1 MDNSKVEVM
10 EGKQKSNKVLD
21 LLFGIL
27 KQREAFLVI
36 LVAIIFIIM
45 GLTNKNFL
53 KWTNISTIITSLA
66 IDGIVVIGMTIILIS
81 GGIDL
86 AVGSTL
92 CLCITVAGW
101 LMKYASMN
109 PWIASIVGIGVAA
122 LYGVI
127 LGVLV
132 TKLHLT
138 HFIVSLCFM
147 GISRGLVQIITQG
160 QNISLVSVL
169 GSNKAFAFLGQG
181 NINIG
186 SIQFP
191 MAPVTFIIIAI
202 ITEIYVRNSAGM
214 RKVYYT
220 GSNENAA
227 RYSGIKIDK
236 VKILVCI
243 ACAVLS
249 GVAGIIHMIRFMG
262 AATSA
267 GSGKEMTALSAAV
280 IGGAS
285 MNGGRGTIIGSI
297 LGLLFIIL
305 IQDAMTLS
313 NVQPYYQE
321 FVKYMIV
328 LLAVSLDGISLYRA
342 NAKKK

>member
-10 EGKQKSNKVLD
+10 EGKEKSNKILD
-21 LLFGIL
+21 FLFGIL
-27 KQREAFLVI
+27 KQREAFLII
-36 LVAIIFIIM
+36 LVAIIFVVM

-101 LMKYASMN
+101 LMKYASVN
-109 PWIASIVGIGVAA
+109 PWLASLVGIGVAA
-122 LYGVI
+122 LYGLI

-169 GSNKAFAFLGQG
+169 GSNPAFAFLGQG

-202 ITEIYVRNSAGM
+202 VTEIYVRNSAGM
-214 RKVYYT
+214 RRVYYT

-236 VKILVCI
+236 VKILACV
-243 ACAVLS
+243 ACAVLA

-267 GSGKEMTALSAAV
+267 GTGKEMTALSAAV

>member
-1 MDNSKVEVM
+1 MANNESKE
-10 EGKQKSNKVLD
+10 
-21 LLFGIL
+21 IL
-27 KQREAFLVI
+27 KDVNKKNFLSSLLEQREALLALIV
-36 LVAIIFIIM
+36 VAIFIIM
-45 GLTNKNFL
+45 GVTNKNFL

-92 CLCITVAGW
+92 CLCITIASI
-101 LMKYASMN
+101 LMRSDAAVN
-109 PWIASIVGIGVAA
+109 PWIASIIGILISA
-122 LYGVI
+122 LYGLI
-127 LGVLV
+127 LGLLV

-147 GISRGLVQIITQG
+147 GISRGLVYILTKG
-160 QNISLVSVL
+160 QNLSLVRIL
-169 GSNKAFAFLGQG
+169 GENPAFAFLGQG
-181 NINIG
+181 TIG
-186 SIQFP
+186 QFP

-202 ITEIYVRNSAGM
+202 VTEIYVRHSAGM
-214 RKVYYT
+214 RRVFYT

-227 RYSGIKIDK
+227 RYSGIKIDR
-236 VKILVCI
+236 VKILACI

-249 GVAGIIHMIRFMG
+249 GIAGIIHMIRFSG
-262 AATSA
+262 AAVSA
-267 GSGKEMTALSAAV
+267 GTGKEMVALSAAV

-285 MNGGRGTIIGSI
+285 MNGGRGSVIGSI

-305 IQDAMTLS
+305 IQDAMTLTG
-313 NVQPYYQE
+313 VPVYFQD

-342 NAKKK
+342 TSKGR

>member
-21 LLFGIL
+21 FLFGIL
-27 KQREAFLVI
+27 KQREAFLII
-36 LVAIIFIIM
+36 LVAIIFVIM

-101 LMKYASMN
+101 LMKYASVN
-109 PWIASIVGIGVAA
+109 PWLASFVGIGVAA
-122 LYGVI
+122 LYGLI

-169 GSNKAFAFLGQG
+169 GSNPAFAFLGQG

-186 SIQFP
+186 NIQFP
-191 MAPVTFIIIAI
+191 MAPATFIIIAI
-202 ITEIYVRNSAGM
+202 LTEIYVRNSAGM

-236 VKILVCI
+236 VKILACI

-313 NVQPYYQE
+313 NVKPYYQE

>member
-1 MDNSKVEVM
+1 
-10 EGKQKSNKVLD
+10 
-21 LLFGIL
+21 
-27 KQREAFLVI
+27 
-36 LVAIIFIIM
+36 
-45 GLTNKNFL
+45 
-53 KWTNISTIITSLA
+53 
-66 IDGIVVIGMTIILIS
+66 
-81 GGIDL
+81 
-86 AVGSTL
+86 
-92 CLCITVAGW
+92 
-101 LMKYASMN
+101 
-109 PWIASIVGIGVAA
+109 
-122 LYGVI
+122 
-127 LGVLV
+127 
-132 TKLHLT
+132 
-138 HFIVSLCFM
+138 M

-236 VKILVCI
+236 VKILACI

-267 GSGKEMTALSAAV
+267 GTGKEMTALSAAV

-285 MNGGRGTIIGSI
+285 MNGGKGTIIGSI

>member
-21 LLFGIL
+21 FLFGIL
-27 KQREAFLVI
+27 KQREAFLII
-36 LVAIIFIIM
+36 LVAIIFVIM

-101 LMKYASMN
+101 LMKYASVN
-109 PWIASIVGIGVAA
+109 PWIASLVGIGVAA
-122 LYGVI
+122 LYGLI

-169 GSNKAFAFLGQG
+169 GSNPAFAFLGQG

-202 ITEIYVRNSAGM
+202 VTEIYVRNSAGM
-214 RKVYYT
+214 RRVYYT

-236 VKILVCI
+236 VKILACV
-243 ACAVLS
+243 ACAVLA

-267 GSGKEMTALSAAV
+267 GTGKEMTALSAAV

>member
-1 MDNSKVEVM
+1 MDNSKVEVI
-10 EGKQKSNKVLD
+10 EGKQKSKSVLD
-21 LLFGIL
+21 FLFGIL
-27 KQREAFLVI
+27 KQREAFLII
-36 LVAIIFIIM
+36 LVAMIFIIM

-53 KWTNISTIITSLA
+53 KWTNISTMITSLA

-101 LMKYASMN
+101 LMKYAGAN
-109 PWIASIVGIGVAA
+109 PWLASIVGIGVAA

-169 GSNKAFAFLGQG
+169 GSNKAFAFIGQG

-236 VKILVCI
+236 VKIFACV

-249 GVAGIIHMIRFMG
+249 GIAGIIHMIRFMG

-267 GSGKEMTALSAAV
+267 GTGKEMTALSAAV

>member
-10 EGKQKSNKVLD
+10 EGKKKSNKVLD
-21 LLFGIL
+21 FLFGIL
-27 KQREAFLVI
+27 KQREAFLII
-36 LVAIIFIIM
+36 LVAIIFVVM

-101 LMKYASMN
+101 LMKYASVN
-109 PWIASIVGIGVAA
+109 PWIASLVGIGVAA
-122 LYGVI
+122 LYGLI

-169 GSNKAFAFLGQG
+169 GSNPAFAFLGQG

-202 ITEIYVRNSAGM
+202 VTEIYVRNSAGM
-214 RKVYYT
+214 RRVYYT

-236 VKILVCI
+236 VKILACV
-243 ACAVLS
+243 ACAVLA

-267 GSGKEMTALSAAV
+267 GTGKEMTALSAAV

>member
-21 LLFGIL
+21 FLFGIL

-285 MNGGRGTIIGSI
+285 MNGGKGTIIGSI

-313 NVQPYYQE
+313 NVQPYYQD

>member
-21 LLFGIL
+21 FLFGIL

-285 MNGGRGTIIGSI
+285 MNGGKGTIIGSI

>member
-285 MNGGRGTIIGSI
+285 MNGGKGSIIGSI

-313 NVQPYYQE
+313 NVQPYYQD

>member
-1 MDNSKVEVM
+1 MDNSKVE
-10 EGKQKSNKVLD
+10 ETLGKQKPKKVLD

-27 KQREAFLVI
+27 KQREAFLII
-36 LVAIIFIIM
+36 LVAIIFIVM

-101 LMKYASMN
+101 LMKYASAN
-109 PWIASIVGIGVAA
+109 PWLASLVGIGVAA
-122 LYGVI
+122 LYGLI
-127 LGVLV
+127 LGLLV

-169 GSNKAFAFLGQG
+169 GSNPVFAFLGQG

-202 ITEIYVRNSAGM
+202 VTEIYVRNSAGM

-227 RYSGIKIDK
+227 RYSGIKVDK
-236 VKILVCI
+236 VKILACV

-249 GVAGIIHMIRFMG
+249 GIAGIIHMIRFMG

>member
-1 MDNSKVEVM
+1 MDNSKVEVI
-10 EGKQKSNKVLD
+10 EGKQKSKNVLD
-21 LLFGIL
+21 FLFGIS
-27 KQREAFLVI
+27 KQREAFLII
-36 LVAIIFIIM
+36 LVAMIFIIM

-53 KWTNISTIITSLA
+53 KWTNISTMITSLA

-101 LMKYASMN
+101 LMKYAGAN
-109 PWIASIVGIGVAA
+109 PWLASIVGIGVAA

-169 GSNKAFAFLGQG
+169 GSNKAFAFIGQG

-236 VKILVCI
+236 VKIFACV

-249 GVAGIIHMIRFMG
+249 GIAGIIHMIRFMG

-267 GSGKEMTALSAAV
+267 GTGKEMTALSAAV

>member
-1 MDNSKVEVM
+1 MD
-10 EGKQKSNKVLD
+10 KSNVNVSSKEKKSFLSALTNV
-21 LLFGIL
+21 F
-27 KQREAFLVI
+27 KQREAFL
-36 LVAIIFIIM
+36 AIIVLLIFVFM
-45 GLTNKNFL
+45 GITNKNFL
-53 KWTNISTIITSLA
+53 KWTNISTILTSLA
-66 IDGIVVIGMTIILIS
+66 IDGIIVIGMTIILIS

-92 CLCITVAGW
+92 CLCITVSAW
-101 LMKYASMN
+101 LMKYAAVN
-109 PWIASIVGIGVAA
+109 PWIASVAGIAVAA
-122 LYGVI
+122 VYGLI
-127 LGVLV
+127 LGLLV

-147 GISRGLVQIITQG
+147 GISRGLVQIITKG
-160 QNISLVSVL
+160 QNISLVSAL
-169 GSNKAFAFLGQG
+169 GQNPTFAFLGQG

-186 SIQFP
+186 SVQFP
-191 MAPVTFIIIAI
+191 MAPVTFILIAI
-202 ITEIYVRNSAGM
+202 VTEIYVRNSAGM

-220 GSNENAA
+220 GSNEKAA
-227 RYSGIKIDK
+227 RYSGIKIDR
-236 VKILVCI
+236 VKILACV

-249 GVAGIIHMIRFMG
+249 GIAGIIHMIRFMG

-285 MNGGRGTIIGSI
+285 MNGGRGSIVGSI

-328 LLAVSLDGISLYRA
+328 LLAVSLDGISLYSASR
-342 NAKKK
+342 KKK

>member
-21 LLFGIL
+21 FLFGIL

-109 PWIASIVGIGVAA
+109 PWIASIVGIGVAS

-285 MNGGRGTIIGSI
+285 MNGGKGTIIGSI

>member
-10 EGKQKSNKVLD
+10 EGKEKSNKVLD
-21 LLFGIL
+21 FLFGIL
-27 KQREAFLVI
+27 KQREAFLII
-36 LVAIIFIIM
+36 LVAIIFVVM

-101 LMKYASMN
+101 LMKYASVN
-109 PWIASIVGIGVAA
+109 PWLASLVGIGVAA
-122 LYGVI
+122 LYGLI

-169 GSNKAFAFLGQG
+169 GSNPAFAFLGQG

-202 ITEIYVRNSAGM
+202 VTEIYVRNSAGM
-214 RKVYYT
+214 RRVYYT

-236 VKILVCI
+236 VKILACV
-243 ACAVLS
+243 ACAVLA

-267 GSGKEMTALSAAV
+267 GTGKEMTALSAAV

-297 LGLLFIIL
+297 LGLLCIIL

>member
-1 MDNSKVEVM
+1 MENSKVEVM
-10 EGKQKSNKVLD
+10 EGKEKSNKVLD
-21 LLFGIL
+21 FLFGIL
-27 KQREAFLVI
+27 KQREAFLII
-36 LVAIIFIIM
+36 LVAIIFVVM

-101 LMKYASMN
+101 LMKYASVN
-109 PWIASIVGIGVAA
+109 PWLASLVGIGVAA
-122 LYGVI
+122 LYGLI

-169 GSNKAFAFLGQG
+169 GSNPAFAFLGQG

-202 ITEIYVRNSAGM
+202 VTEIYVRNSAGM
-214 RKVYYT
+214 RRVYYT

-236 VKILVCI
+236 VKILACV
-243 ACAVLS
+243 ACAVLA

-267 GSGKEMTALSAAV
+267 GTGKEMTALSAAV

-342 NAKKK
+342 KAKKK

>member
-10 EGKQKSNKVLD
+10 EGKEKSNKVLD
-21 LLFGIL
+21 FLFGIL
-27 KQREAFLVI
+27 KQREAFLII
-36 LVAIIFIIM
+36 LVAIIFVVM

-101 LMKYASMN
+101 LMKYASVN
-109 PWIASIVGIGVAA
+109 PWLASLVGIGVAA
-122 LYGVI
+122 LYGLI

-169 GSNKAFAFLGQG
+169 GSNPAFAFLGQG

-202 ITEIYVRNSAGM
+202 VTEIYVRNSAGM
-214 RKVYYT
+214 RRVYYT

-236 VKILVCI
+236 VKILACV
-243 ACAVLS
+243 ACAVLA

-267 GSGKEMTALSAAV
+267 GTGKEMTALSAAV

>member
-36 LVAIIFIIM
+36 LVAIIFVVM

-101 LMKYASMN
+101 LMKYASVN
-109 PWIASIVGIGVAA
+109 PWLASLVGIGVAA
-122 LYGVI
+122 LYGLI

-169 GSNKAFAFLGQG
+169 GSNPAFAFLGQG

-202 ITEIYVRNSAGM
+202 VTEIYVRNSAGM
-214 RKVYYT
+214 RRVYYT

-236 VKILVCI
+236 VKILACV
-243 ACAVLS
+243 ACAVLA

-267 GSGKEMTALSAAV
+267 GTGKEMTALSAAV

>member
-10 EGKQKSNKVLD
+10 EGKEKSNKVLD
-21 LLFGIL
+21 FLFGIL
-27 KQREAFLVI
+27 KQREAFLII
-36 LVAIIFIIM
+36 LVAIIFVVM

-101 LMKYASMN
+101 LMKYASVN
-109 PWIASIVGIGVAA
+109 PWLASLVGIGVAA
-122 LYGVI
+122 LYGLI

-169 GSNKAFAFLGQG
+169 GSNPAFAFLGQG

-236 VKILVCI
+236 VKILACV
-243 ACAVLS
+243 ACAVLA

-267 GSGKEMTALSAAV
+267 GTGKEMTALSAAV

>member
-36 LVAIIFIIM
+36 LVAIIFVVM

-101 LMKYASMN
+101 LMKYASVN
-109 PWIASIVGIGVAA
+109 PWIASLVGIGVAA
-122 LYGVI
+122 LYGLI

-169 GSNKAFAFLGQG
+169 GSNPAFAFLGQG

-202 ITEIYVRNSAGM
+202 VTEIYVRNSAGM
-214 RKVYYT
+214 RRVYYT

-236 VKILVCI
+236 VKILACV
-243 ACAVLS
+243 ACAVLA

-267 GSGKEMTALSAAV
+267 GTGKEMTALSAAV

>member
-10 EGKQKSNKVLD
+10 EGKEKSNKVLD
-21 LLFGIL
+21 FLFGIL
-27 KQREAFLVI
+27 KQREAFLII
-36 LVAIIFIIM
+36 LVAIIFVVM

-101 LMKYASMN
+101 LMKYASVN
-109 PWIASIVGIGVAA
+109 PWLASLVGIGVAA
-122 LYGVI
+122 LYGLI

-169 GSNKAFAFLGQG
+169 GSNPAFAFLGQG

-202 ITEIYVRNSAGM
+202 VTEIYVRNSAGM
-214 RKVYYT
+214 RRVYYT

-236 VKILVCI
+236 VKILACV
-243 ACAVLS
+243 ACAVLA

-267 GSGKEMTALSAAV
+267 GTGKEMTALSAAV

-313 NVQPYYQE
+313 NV
-321 FVKYMIV
+321 
-328 LLAVSLDGISLYRA
+328 
-342 NAKKK
+342 

>member
-21 LLFGIL
+21 FLFGIL
-27 KQREAFLVI
+27 KQREAFLII

-101 LMKYASMN
+101 LMKYASVN
-109 PWIASIVGIGVAA
+109 PWLASLVGIGVAA

-169 GSNKAFAFLGQG
+169 GSNPVFAFIGQG

-202 ITEIYVRNSAGM
+202 VTEIYVRNSAGM

-227 RYSGIKIDK
+227 RYSGIKVDK
-236 VKILVCI
+236 VKILACV

-249 GVAGIIHMIRFMG
+249 GIAGIIHMIRFMG

>member
-1 MDNSKVEVM
+1 MDNSKVE
-10 EGKQKSNKVLD
+10 ETLGKQKPKKVLD
-21 LLFGIL
+21 FLFGIL
-27 KQREAFLVI
+27 KQREAFLII
-36 LVAIIFIIM
+36 LVAIIFIVM

-101 LMKYASMN
+101 LMKYASAN
-109 PWIASIVGIGVAA
+109 PWLASLVGIGVAA
-122 LYGVI
+122 LYGLI
-127 LGVLV
+127 LGLLV

-169 GSNKAFAFLGQG
+169 GSNPVFAFLGQG

-202 ITEIYVRNSAGM
+202 VTEIYVRNSAGM

-227 RYSGIKIDK
+227 RYSGIKVDK
-236 VKILVCI
+236 VKILACV

-249 GVAGIIHMIRFMG
+249 GIAGIIHMIRFMG

-285 MNGGRGTIIGSI
+285 MNGGKGTIIGSI

-305 IQDAMTLS
+305 VQDAMTLS
-313 NVQPYYQE
+313 NV
-321 FVKYMIV
+321 
-328 LLAVSLDGISLYRA
+328 
-342 NAKKK
+342 

>member
-10 EGKQKSNKVLD
+10 DGKKKSNKVLD
-21 LLFGIL
+21 SLLGVL
-27 KQREAFLVI
+27 KQREAFLII
-36 LVAIIFIIM
+36 LVAIIFVIM
-45 GLTNKNFL
+45 GITNKNFL

-101 LMKYASMN
+101 LMKYASVN
-109 PWIASIVGIGVAA
+109 PWLASIVGIGVAA
-122 LYGVI
+122 LYGLI

-169 GSNKAFAFLGQG
+169 GSNPAFAFLGQG

-202 ITEIYVRNSAGM
+202 VTEIYVRNSAGM

-227 RYSGIKIDK
+227 KYSGIKIDK
-236 VKILVCI
+236 VKILACV

-249 GVAGIIHMIRFMG
+249 GIAGIIHMIRFMG

>member
-1 MDNSKVEVM
+1 MDNSKVGTMQEK
-10 EGKQKSNKVLD
+10 ESSVLNV
-21 LLFGIL
+21 LSGVF
-27 KQREAFLVI
+27 KQREAFLTI
-36 LVAIIFIIM
+36 LVAIIFIVM
-45 GLTNKNFL
+45 GFTNKNFL

-101 LMKYASMN
+101 FMKYASMN
-109 PWIASIVGIGVAA
+109 PWLASFVGIGVAA
-122 LYGVI
+122 LYGLI

-160 QNISLVSVL
+160 QNISLVSIL
-169 GSNKAFAFLGQG
+169 GSNPAFAFLGQG

-191 MAPVTFIIIAI
+191 MAPVTFIIIAVVA
-202 ITEIYVRNSAGM
+202 EIYVRNSAGM

-236 VKILVCI
+236 VKILACVS
-243 ACAVLS
+243 CAVLS
-249 GVAGIIHMIRFMG
+249 GIAGIIHMIRFMG

-285 MNGGRGTIIGSI
+285 MNGGRVTIIGSV

>member
-10 EGKQKSNKVLD
+10 EGKEKSNKVLD
-21 LLFGIL
+21 FLFGIL
-27 KQREAFLVI
+27 KQREAFLII
-36 LVAIIFIIM
+36 LVAIIFVVM

-101 LMKYASMN
+101 LMKYASVN
-109 PWIASIVGIGVAA
+109 PWLASLVGIGVAA
-122 LYGVI
+122 LYGLI

-169 GSNKAFAFLGQG
+169 GSNPAFAFLGQG

-202 ITEIYVRNSAGM
+202 VTEIYVRNSAGM
-214 RKVYYT
+214 RRVYYT

-236 VKILVCI
+236 VKILACV
-243 ACAVLS
+243 ACAVLA

-267 GSGKEMTALSAAV
+267 GTGKEMTALSAAV

-297 LGLLFIIL
+297 LGLLCIIL
-305 IQDAMTLS
+305 IQEAMTLS

>member
-27 KQREAFLVI
+27 KQREAFLII
-36 LVAIIFIIM
+36 LVAIIFVVM

-101 LMKYASMN
+101 LMKYASVN
-109 PWIASIVGIGVAA
+109 PWIASLVGIGVAA
-122 LYGVI
+122 LYGLI

-169 GSNKAFAFLGQG
+169 GSNPAFAFLGQG

-202 ITEIYVRNSAGM
+202 VTEIYVRNSAGM
-214 RKVYYT
+214 RRVYYT

-236 VKILVCI
+236 VKILACV
-243 ACAVLS
+243 ACAVLA

-267 GSGKEMTALSAAV
+267 GTGKEMTALSAAV

>member
-1 MDNSKVEVM
+1 MDNSKVE
-10 EGKQKSNKVLD
+10 ETLGKQKPKKVLD

-27 KQREAFLVI
+27 KQREAFLII
-36 LVAIIFIIM
+36 LVAIIFIVM

-101 LMKYASMN
+101 LMKYASVN
-109 PWIASIVGIGVAA
+109 PWLASLVGIGVAA

-169 GSNKAFAFLGQG
+169 GSNPVFAFIGQG

-202 ITEIYVRNSAGM
+202 VTEIYVRNSAGM

-227 RYSGIKIDK
+227 RYSGIKVDK
-236 VKILVCI
+236 VKILACV

-249 GVAGIIHMIRFMG
+249 GIAGIIHMIRFMG

>member
-1 MDNSKVEVM
+1 MDNSKVE
-10 EGKQKSNKVLD
+10 ETLGKQKPKKVLD

-27 KQREAFLVI
+27 KQREAFLII
-36 LVAIIFIIM
+36 LVAIIFIVM

-236 VKILVCI
+236 VKILACI

-285 MNGGRGTIIGSI
+285 MNGGKGTIIGSI

>member
-10 EGKQKSNKVLD
+10 EGKQKSNKILD
-21 LLFGIL
+21 FLFGIL
-27 KQREAFLVI
+27 KQREAFLII

-101 LMKYASMN
+101 LMKYASVN
-109 PWIASIVGIGVAA
+109 PWLASLVGIGVAA

-169 GSNKAFAFLGQG
+169 GSNPVFAFIGQG

-202 ITEIYVRNSAGM
+202 VTEIYVRNSAGM

-227 RYSGIKIDK
+227 RYSGIKVDK
-236 VKILVCI
+236 VKILACV

-249 GVAGIIHMIRFMG
+249 GIAGIIHMIRFMG

>member
-21 LLFGIL
+21 FLFGIL
-27 KQREAFLVI
+27 KQREAFLII

-101 LMKYASMN
+101 LMKYASVN
-109 PWIASIVGIGVAA
+109 PWLASLVGIGVAA

-169 GSNKAFAFLGQG
+169 GSNPVFAFIGQG

-202 ITEIYVRNSAGM
+202 VTEIYVRNSAGM

-227 RYSGIKIDK
+227 RYSGIKVDK
-236 VKILVCI
+236 VKILACV

-249 GVAGIIHMIRFMG
+249 GIAGIIHMIRFMG

-267 GSGKEMTALSAAV
+267 GSGKEMTALSVAV

>member
-1 MDNSKVEVM
+1 MDNSKVEVI
-10 EGKQKSNKVLD
+10 EGKQKSKNLLD
-21 LLFGIL
+21 FLFGIL
-27 KQREAFLVI
+27 KQREAFLII
-36 LVAIIFIIM
+36 LVAMIFIIM

-101 LMKYASMN
+101 LMKYAGAN
-109 PWIASIVGIGVAA
+109 PWLASIVGIGVAA

-236 VKILVCI
+236 VKIFACV

-249 GVAGIIHMIRFMG
+249 GIAGIIHMIRFMG

-267 GSGKEMTALSAAV
+267 GTGKEMTALSAAV

>member
-1 MDNSKVEVM
+1 MDNSKVEVI
-10 EGKQKSNKVLD
+10 EGKQKSKNVLD
-21 LLFGIL
+21 FLFGIL
-27 KQREAFLVI
+27 KQREAFLII
-36 LVAIIFIIM
+36 LVAMIFIIM

-101 LMKYASMN
+101 LMKYAGAN
-109 PWIASIVGIGVAA
+109 PWLASIVGIGVAA

-236 VKILVCI
+236 VKIFACV

-249 GVAGIIHMIRFMG
+249 GIAGIIHMIRFMG

-267 GSGKEMTALSAAV
+267 GTGKEMTALSAAV

>member
-1 MDNSKVEVM
+1 MD
-10 EGKQKSNKVLD
+10 KSNVNNKLSF
-21 LLFGIL
+21 LETLTNIL
-27 KQREAFLVI
+27 KQRETFLAI
-36 LVAIIFIIM
+36 IVAIIFIFM
-45 GLTNKNFL
+45 GLTNKHFL
-53 KWTNISTIITSLA
+53 NWTNISTIITSLA
-66 IDGIVVIGMTIILIS
+66 IDGIIVIGMTIILIS

-101 LMKYASMN
+101 LMRYAEVN
-109 PWIASIVGIGVAA
+109 PYLASFIGILVSA
-122 LYGVI
+122 LYGLV
-127 LGVLV
+127 LGFLV

-147 GISRGLVQIITQG
+147 GISRGLVQIITKG

-169 GSNKAFAFLGQG
+169 SNNKSFAFLGQG

-186 SIQFP
+186 SILFP
-191 MAPVTFIIIAI
+191 MAPVTFIVIAI
-202 ITEIYVRNSAGM
+202 LTEVYVRHSAGM

-220 GSNENAA
+220 GSNEKAA
-227 RYSGIKIDK
+227 RYSGIKIDR
-236 VKILVCI
+236 VKILACI

-249 GVAGIIHMIRFMG
+249 GIAGIIHMIRFSG

-285 MNGGRGTIIGSI
+285 MNGGRGSIIGSI

-328 LLAVSLDGISLYRA
+328 LLAVSLDGISFYRYT
-342 NAKKK
+342 AKRK

>member
-1 MDNSKVEVM
+1 MSNSKVE
-10 EGKQKSNKVLD
+10 ETLGKQKQNKVLD
-21 LLFGIL
+21 FLFGIL
-27 KQREAFLVI
+27 KQREAFLII
-36 LVAIIFIIM
+36 LVAIIFVVM

-109 PWIASIVGIGVAA
+109 PWLASIVGIGIAA

-236 VKILVCI
+236 VKILACV
-243 ACAVLS
+243 ACAALS
-249 GVAGIIHMIRFMG
+249 GMAGIIHMIRFMG

>member
-36 LVAIIFIIM
+36 LVAIIFVVM

-101 LMKYASMN
+101 LMKYASVN
-109 PWIASIVGIGVAA
+109 PWLASLVGIGVAA
-122 LYGVI
+122 LYGLI

-169 GSNKAFAFLGQG
+169 SSNPAFAFLGQG

-202 ITEIYVRNSAGM
+202 VTEIYVRNSAGM
-214 RKVYYT
+214 RRVYYT

-236 VKILVCI
+236 VKILACV
-243 ACAVLS
+243 ACAVLA

-267 GSGKEMTALSAAV
+267 GTGKEMTALSAAV